1 MLEIPLSGIKKIEEI
16 AKSSDEYVSLSQGS
30 VKVGG
35 IPQEIKEYLRDVLKT
50 DKTDYYESCWGL
62 KPLREKLAMVLSQ
75 DYKAH
80 ITPNDILPTHGCIG
94 GLSLL
99 YLTMLNPGDEVV
111 IPEPTYPAYTT
122 LCKASR
128 ATPVYVS
135 MLDSNGCCVIDID
148 KIKAATTSKTKII
161 VLANPGNP
169 TGMIVPLDTI
179 KELLSWCESKS
190 IFLIIDEAYR
200 DYAFTSE
207 FESALPLVSTSEW
220 LICASTFSKNMAM
233 SGWRIGYLV
242 IPQCINRALASMQDA
257 LLNCLNN
264 TAQYAAMFALEHPEY
279 TRHFHQLVKQ
289 NRDMAMS
296 MLKPLVD
303 NRIISF
309 QEPLGSLFLFI
320 KTQQADATDLCM
332 SILYQAKVSL
342 VPGSSFGPSGAP
354 FVRLCYARDRE
365 YLQEGIQRLV
375 KFFM

>member
-16 AKSSDEYVSLSQGS
+16 AKSSDEFISLSQGS

-35 IPQEIKEYLRDVLKT
+35 IPQEIKEYLREVLKT

-62 KPLREKLAMVLSQ
+62 KPLREKLAMVLSR
-75 DYKAH
+75 DYKAN

-99 YLTMLNPGDEVV
+99 YLTILNPGDEVI

-122 LCKASR
+122 LCNASR

-135 MLDSNGCCVIDID
+135 MLDDQGECAIDVD
-148 KIKAATTSKTKII
+148 KIKEATTSKTKII

-169 TGMIVPLDTI
+169 TGMIVPMSVI
-179 KELLSWCESKS
+179 KALLAWCESKG
-190 IFLIIDEAYR
+190 IFLIVDEAYR
-200 DYAFTSE
+200 DYAFTPA
-207 FESALPLVSTSEW
+207 FESVLPLVGSSEW
-220 LICASTFSKNMAM
+220 LVCASTFSKNMAM
-233 SGWRIGYLV
+233 SGWRVGYLV
-242 IPQCINRALASMQDA
+242 IPQRINKALAGMQDA

-279 TRHFHQLVKQ
+279 TCHFHQLVKQ
-289 NRDMAMS
+289 NRDISMS
-296 MLKPLVD
+296 LLKPLVD

-320 KTQQADATDLCM
+320 KTQQAEATDLCM

-342 VPGSSFGPSGAP
+342 VPGSSFGPSGAS
-354 FVRLCYARDRE
+354 FIRLCYARDRE